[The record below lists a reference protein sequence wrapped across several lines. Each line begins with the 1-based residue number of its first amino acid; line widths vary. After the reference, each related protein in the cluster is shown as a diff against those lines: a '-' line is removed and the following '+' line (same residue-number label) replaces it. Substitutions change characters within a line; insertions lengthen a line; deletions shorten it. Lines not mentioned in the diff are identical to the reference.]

1 MNNSNFGYDCRNNAH
16 NCYFHP
22 IYDEIEELS
31 HTKRYQNVFHQNISK
46 FVSTDMGEWQIE
58 KEFLNKLGTL
68 DSHDKYYGVRKNSLE
83 IKKKRIKKHRKKK
96 QKKISTKDIDQKP
109 KEEEQKPNK
118 KVYN

>member
-83 IKKKRIKKHRKKK
+83 IKKTHKKAQEKKAKKK
-96 QKKISTKDIDQKP
+96 STKDIDQKP

>member
-31 HTKRYQNVFHQNISK
+31 HTKRYQNISK

-58 KEFLNKLGTL
+58 KEF
-68 DSHDKYYGVRKNSLE
+68 
-83 IKKKRIKKHRKKK
+83 
-96 QKKISTKDIDQKP
+96 
-109 KEEEQKPNK
+109 
-118 KVYN
+118 

>member
-68 DSHDKYYGVRKNSLE
+68 DLHGKYYGVRKNSLE
-83 IKKKRIKKHRKKK
+83 IKKTHKKAQEKEAKKK
-96 QKKISTKDIDQKP
+96 STKDIDQKP

>member
-83 IKKKRIKKHRKKK
+83 IKKTHKKAQEKKAKKK
-96 QKKISTKDIDQKP
+96 IHKRHRPKTKRGRTKTQQ
-109 KEEEQKPNK
+109 ESL
-118 KVYN
+118 